1 MPTSAAGSEG
11 GSGCRM
17 KPRPRPHPGLSNWQ
31 RGFTLIEILVVL
43 AIVALGTGALVW
55 ALRDSASQQLDEEA
69 QRLSALLEA
78 GRAQSRTSGVAL
90 RWRSSDTGFVIET
103 LPPGLAAPKPHAW
116 LYPQTR
122 PSVST
127 LWLGPE
133 PILPPQSLELTQG
146 DGSRGSVR
154 VASDGLRAFGT
165 SP

>member
-1 MPTSAAGSEG
+1 
-11 GSGCRM
+11 M
-17 KPRPRPHPGLSNWQ
+17 KPWPVPQAGRPVGQ
-31 RGFTLIEILVVL
+31 RGFTLIEVLVVL

-55 ALRDSASQQLDEEA
+55 SLRDSASQQLDEEA

-90 RWRSSDTGFVIET
+90 RWRSNGTGFVIET
-103 LPPGLAAPKPHAW
+103 QPPGLAPSKTHAW

-122 PSVST
+122 ASVST

-133 PILPPQSLELTQG
+133 PILPPQSLVLTQG

-154 VASDGLRAFGT
+154 LASDGLRAFGT
-165 SP
+165 NP

>member
-1 MPTSAAGSEG
+1 MPTSAVGSEACCG
-11 GSGCRM
+11 RRM
-17 KPRPRPHPGLSNWQ
+17 KPWPRPHPGLSNWQ
-31 RGFTLIEILVVL
+31 RGFTLIELLVVL
-43 AIVALGTGALVW
+43 AIVALGTGALAW
-55 ALRDSASQQLDEEA
+55 SLRDSASQQLDEEA

-122 PSVST
+122 ASVST

-133 PILPPQSLELTQG
+133 PILPPQSLVLTQG